1 MQTDTSGVCLPLLV
15 SPSLLPSA
23 SLCDSVIA
31 TLQQQRQ
38 LIRGGEDLKVSVW
51 QTEADDGKNVCK
63 KFSFF
68 FFKFILA
75 SDFLLE
81 REQSDWVILTGGPLA
96 KLSFQ
101 CEACSVL

>member
-51 QTEADDGKNVCK
+51 QTETDDGKNVCK

-68 FFKFILA
+68 FLNLFWHPTFYLKESNLI
-75 SDFLLE
+75 
-81 REQSDWVILTGGPLA
+81 G
-96 KLSFQ
+96 
-101 CEACSVL
+101 